1 MAGTSPAMTV
11 LWVERRAMKRRTFL
25 AGAAA
30 SLAPPALAQTQ
41 WPLGQPI
48 RIIVPFP
55 AAGVPKHVAL
65 LKKASFEAQ

>member
-1 MAGTSPAMTV
+1 
-11 LWVERRAMKRRTFL
+11 MKRRTFL